1 MIVGC
6 RIHHLSATNPVD
18 IQGAGKPERM
28 KESMKRRRYT
38 ISPAPGRQFHVGRV
52 LDGRQ
57 FILGPMFSEVAAY
70 VFDSDGCLISRE
82 RRVWRESETSQDSM
96 GIDWLFEPGTRSKV
110 ETKIADWKRELG
122 FVEAPIVIDGFFDAE
137 SNVGIEDVPSC
148 LEVAIEGESNLERR
162 ERDMERV
169 DWIRSERFIFWWE
182 LDHWMARDGTI
193 GSS

>member
-1 MIVGC
+1 M
-6 RIHHLSATNPVD
+6 
-18 IQGAGKPERM
+18 M

-38 ISPAPGRQFHVGRV
+38 ISPVPDRQFHVGRA

-57 FILGPMFSEVAAY
+57 FILGPMFSEMAAY

-82 RRVWRESETSQDSM
+82 RRAWRESETSQDSAR
-96 GIDWLFEPGTRSKV
+96 IDWLLEPGTRSEV
-110 ETKIADWKRELG
+110 EAKIADWKRELG
-122 FVEAPIVIDGFFDAE
+122 LVEASIVIDGFFDAE

-148 LEVAIEGESNLERR
+148 LEAAIEGESDLERR

-182 LDHWMARDGTI
+182 LDYWMARDGTI